1 MVRNPYHRRK
11 IRGTIVTTIS
21 NNPAAICIRDMA
33 AQCGLSRQR
42 FMQLVKAGVFPAPL
56 YDEESKRPYF
66 SEELQAQC
74 LDVRKK
80 NIGINGK
87 VVMFYSRR
95 PNNTPT
101 TPKAKKPQT
110 NPAGSDR
117 HADVV
122 DGLKALGLVTVTTT
136 QVAEAVGQLFPKG
149 TEKVEPGEVI
159 RAVFVH
165 LHSKN
170 SRGNVGRK

>member
-1 MVRNPYHRRK
+1 MN
-11 IRGTIVTTIS
+11 S

-42 FMQLVKAGVFPAPL
+42 FMQLVKTGVFPAPL
-56 YDEESKRPYF
+56 YDVESKRPFY

-74 LDVRKK
+74 LEVRKK

-95 PNNTPT
+95 PST
-101 TPKAKKPQT
+101 TPATPKPKKPQSK
-110 NPAGSDR
+110 PPGSDR
-117 HADVV
+117 YPDII
-122 DGLKALGLVTVTTT
+122 DGLKALGLVAVSTT
-136 QVAEAVGQLFPKG
+136 QVAEAVAQLFPQG
-149 TEKVEPGEVI
+149 TSTVEPGEVI

-165 LHSKN
+165 IHSKN

>member
-1 MVRNPYHRRK
+1 MTMN
-11 IRGTIVTTIS
+11 S

-56 YDEESKRPYF
+56 IDQASKRPYF

-87 VVMFYSRR
+87 VVMFYGRR
-95 PNNTPT
+95 SIGTTPT
-101 TPKAKKPQT
+101 TPKAKKPQGKPT
-110 NPAGSDR
+110 DR
-117 HADVV
+117 YADLI
-122 DGLKALGLVTVTTT
+122 DALKALGLVTVTTT
-136 QVAEAVGQLFPKG
+136 QVAKAVAQLFPPG
-149 TEKVEPGEVI
+149 IVGVEAGEVI

-165 LHSKN
+165 LHGKN
-170 SRGNVGRK
+170 TGGNVGRK